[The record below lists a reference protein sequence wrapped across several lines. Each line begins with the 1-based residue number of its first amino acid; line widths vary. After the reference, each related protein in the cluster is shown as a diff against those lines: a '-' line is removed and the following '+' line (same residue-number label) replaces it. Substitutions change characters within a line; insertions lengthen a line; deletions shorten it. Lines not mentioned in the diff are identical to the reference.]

1 MTKAILS
8 AIVAVSENQVI
19 GIDNDLPWRLSNDL
33 KWFKKTTMGKP
44 IIMGRKTF
52 ESLPGPLPGRT
63 SIVITRDPDFKAEGV
78 IVTHTLESA
87 FEIGNEAAKQMNAR
101 EVVVIGGAEIF
112 RLCLDQLD
120 RIYLTRVHATID
132 GDTFFPEFDPEKW
145 REISNE
151 FHPKSEK
158 DMFDHSFIVL
168 ERNQAL

>member
-1 MTKAILS
+1 MRKTVLS

-19 GIDNDLPWRLSNDL
+19 GVDNDLPWRLSNDL

-63 SIVITRDPDFKAEGV
+63 SIVITRDPGFTAEGA
-78 IVTHTLESA
+78 IVTHSLESA
-87 FEIGNEAAKQMNAR
+87 FEIGNEIAEQMKTD

-145 REISNE
+145 HEISKE
-151 FHPKSEK
+151 FHSKSEK

-168 ERNQAL
+168 ERKQAH